1 MKEKVLNINVFSK
14 PKVMLLFLITFV
26 ILYGT
31 LATSLITKKYDIE
44 VGEIPKSDIKAPRE
58 MVDEKATEARQKEV
72 VEKVDK
78 QYSLKN
84 DVEKQNE
91 DTIKTFF
98 TKVSAIRDG
107 SQVEADK
114 LAEISKLSQFK
125 MDEKENKIL
134 LILNKEQFQDVEV
147 VMLDALKKA
156 YETPIQEEK
165 QQELQRARNVIDNV
179 VSNSENNRATKDMM
193 KNMAYSLIK
202 PNLFYDKE
210 KTEEKIKEA
219 TKDLSPI
226 VVKKNQTIVK
236 EGEPVTA
243 HQIEV
248 LKSLGLLNESR
259 FDLYVYI
266 ALAIL
271 VLFIMYLQYGY
282 IHKYYRTIYE
292 DLSKLIL
299 VSILNI
305 IAVIL
310 ARTVSIISPFLIPLA
325 CAPILI
331 TLLINYKVSIV
342 LSMLNMILV
351 SGAVNFNPTITLLAI
366 LNTMLGATVLRKMQ
380 QRNDILYGAIYIAAL
395 SSVLTFCI
403 GMVVSN
409 NIMEILTETG
419 FTAVGG
425 ALAGVLAVGLLPF
438 FESTFDVVTTVKL
451 LELSNPNHPLLKKIL
466 MEAPGTYHHS
476 VMVANIAEV
485 AAEKVGGNPV
495 LTRIGAYYHDVG
507 KIKRPYFFKE
517 NQIGKE
523 NPHDKIT
530 ANLSTLIITSH
541 VKDGLELAKEYD
553 LPKVVQNFIATHHG
567 TTLVKYFYLTMKNS
581 SQNPDEVKEEDY
593 SYPGPK
599 PESKEEGILMLADS
613 VEAAVRSISDPTKG
627 KIEEM
632 VNNIIKEKL
641 YSGQLDNCDLTLKDI
656 DVIRKSFLKALTA
669 IYHQRIE
676 YPTENKKKE

>member
-1 MKEKVLNINVFSK
+1 
-14 PKVMLLFLITFV
+14 MLLFLITFV